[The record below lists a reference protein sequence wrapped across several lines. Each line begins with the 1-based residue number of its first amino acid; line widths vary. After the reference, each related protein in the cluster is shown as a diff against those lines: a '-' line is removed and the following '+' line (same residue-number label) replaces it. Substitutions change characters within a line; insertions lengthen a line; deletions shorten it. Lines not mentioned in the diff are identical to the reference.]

1 LVKFDYA
8 GDADDFPLE
17 GVDPQVSRILEPAA
31 MNPAK
36 I

>member
-8 GDADDFPLE
+8 GDADDFSLEHGDPL
-17 GVDPQVSRILEPAA
+17 VSCYFDPAA

-36 I
+36 V